1 MTALKTRLSEIL
13 NRGVGA
19 RGVAGLA
26 VAARPGRQPEAIW
39 IPSSS
44 LEEPA
49 FLAYSITKTFTAAL
63 FLLLREEG
71 RLNLE
76 DPLARW
82 FPRIVESERISLRQL
97 LNHTAGIPDYG
108 PLRSYHEAV
117 RTSPSTPWS
126 FERFAE

>member
-1 MTALKTRLSEIL
+1 MADLKTRLSEIL
-13 NRGVGA
+13 NRQAGA

-26 VAARPGRQPEAIW
+26 VAARPGLQPEAVW
-39 IPSSS
+39 VPSPS

-63 FLLLREEG
+63 LLLLQEEG
-71 RLNLE
+71 RLTLE
-76 DPLARW
+76 EPLARW

-97 LNHTAGIPDYG
+97 LNHTAGVPDYG

-117 RTSPSTPWS
+117 RTSPSTP
-126 FERFAE
+126 